1 MLKLGKR
8 GTRASGRALLIAF
21 VQFSIFR
28 KKIEGLQ
35 GSCGRNSWLE
45 REPLAV
51 GSYAAES

>member
-8 GTRASGRALLIAF
+8 GTRACGRARLIAF